1 MIIVN
6 SVTTFF
12 LEEMVMTMKTTR
24 AMMRLLWGAI
34 RWLSPSVSSE
44 KSRFTTQAVQAQFS
58 LLFSHVR
65 LLATQCEQ
73 TNSIL
78 ISVFSKQDS
87 ILCEKKPNTNWPN
100 FLRGVLIT
108 LTESNNINITNN
120 GKDHQTSL
128 ILRMPLLQRP
138 ILANTTS
145 PKIFTMPWKLQK
157 GRRVVQFCLRSQIMR
172 HEGSKWRKRSAEQ
185 SKTAH
190 ST

>member
-87 ILCEKKPNTNWPN
+87 ILWERKPNTNWPN

-157 GRRVVQFCLRSQIMR
+157 GRRVVQFCLKSQIMR

-185 SKTAH
+185 SKTAR